1 MEYSDEENINYDES
15 SEEEEEEKH
24 VPSTNH
30 ISITKVSDKPDNMKC
45 SLCKKKFYYNSKV
58 NNICCCYCGC
68 RILHKL
74 RTKSSI
80 YYNSN

>member
-1 MEYSDEENINYDES
+1 MEYSDDENFNYELSEDEK
-15 SEEEEEEKH
+15 EEEKH
-24 VPSTNH
+24 VQIINQ
-30 ISITKVSDKPDNMKC
+30 ISINKVSDKPDNMKC
-45 SLCKKKFYYNSKV
+45 SSCKKKFYYNSKV

-74 RTKSSI
+74 RTKDSI